1 MANGLDPL
9 PNCGLV
15 TAERVTL
22 IAAYGSV
29 SIMHC
34 VDPALEEPARSQ
46 REPQPS
52 SSLLC
57 AALAGLLCAV
67 PVACSTESDAESSA
81 HITSS
86 KAVANLSADEFK
98 AQCDDRSGVVEVI
111 PHCRGLNTCK
121 GFSYDVTT
129 GLLSEHTCRGAASC
143 TGWNCLLD

>member
-1 MANGLDPL
+1 M
-9 PNCGLV
+9 
-15 TAERVTL
+15 TL
-22 IAAYGSV
+22 IAAYGTV
-29 SIMHC
+29 LTMPC
-34 VDPALEEPARSQ
+34 FEPALEEPARSQ

-67 PVACSTESDAESSA
+67 PVACSTESDADSSA

-98 AQCDDRSGVVEVI
+98 AQCDARSGVVEVI